1 MVSQRQPQQKA
12 MLVGKG
18 QRLTD
23 QEYQLL
29 QYLMQNPNQAVSTKQ
44 LTEQALGTCYSPSS
58 RRVES
63 LVFQLRKKLGAAVV
77 TDRPGYGYVFEDR
90 SRVV

>member
-12 MLVGKG
+12 MLVVKG

-77 TDRPGYGYVFEDR
+77 ADRPGYGYVFKDR